1 MHANACICMPLDR
14 QVQWRQKE
22 PLSVSTK
29 KKDSQASRKKPPGA
43 QKETPER
50 LNHCG
55 RGALERQRTSSLVLG
70 VLKRISYALEFA
82 NSADKFRSKRAKFQC
97 FKRNSLLARAKIFV
111 RCSQHFARGR
121 RKNSLGSSE
130 FFRGLGTDVGRSRMR
145 KTSLDRA
152 KIFARWSRHFAR
164 GRRKSSLGSSEFVG
178 PKCEKF
184 ARFERN
190 LSHVGA
196 DVSLAGGEKIRSVRA
211 NLSVPRC
218 EIFLLEPSEFFA
230 CWRRHFARGRRKI
243 SLEPSEFFACWSQY
257 FARPSEKRRPL

>member
-1 MHANACICMPLDR
+1 MRSSSQIR
-14 QVQWRQKE
+14 QTNFAQNERNF
-22 PLSVSTK
+22 S
-29 KKDSQASRKKPPGA
+29 ASS
-43 QKETPER
+43 ETV
-50 LNHCG
+50 CS
-55 RGALERQRTSSLVLG
+55 LERKFSSVAAS
-70 VLKRISYALEFA
+70 ISLAVGEKIRSVRA
-82 NSADKFRSKRAKFQC
+82 N
-97 FKRNSLLARAKIFV
+97 
-111 RCSQHFARGR
+111 
-121 RKNSLGSSE
+121 

-218 EIFLLEPSEFFA
+218 EFFCSNRA
-230 CWRRHFARGRRKI
+230 NFSHVGGDI
-243 SLEPSEFFACWSQY
+243 SLAGGEKFCSNRATFSHVGANISL
-257 FARPSEKRRPL
+257 ARAKNVGHFELIISLGMRNHSLARSNDAARCGVDRIICSVAKSLCTHTHAFNTCNAPAGTVAR